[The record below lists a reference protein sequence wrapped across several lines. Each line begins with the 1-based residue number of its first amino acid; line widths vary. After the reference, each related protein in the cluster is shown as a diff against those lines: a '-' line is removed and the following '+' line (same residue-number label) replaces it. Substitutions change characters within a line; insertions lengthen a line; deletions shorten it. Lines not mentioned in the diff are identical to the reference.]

1 MPLIT
6 VRALGPTGD
15 PLEGNGA
22 RDFLSDIDA
31 VGQIIMTRIKLFQG
45 EWWENLQAGTP
56 MFQSILGQENA
67 SQTSVI
73 SAILQS
79 RIASAPYVEDIL
91 NLVCTYTPATRHL
104 AFSCTVRTQFGLI
117 NISNVGGSQ

>member
-6 VRALGPTGD
+6 VRSLGPNGD

-22 RDFLSDIDA
+22 RDFLSDLDA
-31 VGQIIMTRIKLFQG
+31 VGQIILTKIKFFQG

-67 SQTSVI
+67 SQTQVI
-73 SAILQS
+73 AGILQS
-79 RIASAPYVEDIL
+79 VIASAPYYEETVAL
-91 NLVCTYTPATRHL
+91 NCVYIPATRQIQ
-104 AFSCTVRTQFGLI
+104 FSAIVLTTFGLLS
-117 NISNVGGSQ
+117 ISNVSGA